1 MVLHVEMVDELHQ
14 AARLEAA
21 SLAVELPLREQVL
34 GLQMLPGVNQLIQQD
49 TRHKIQ
55 DARHKIQDARHKI
68 QDTRHKVHDKRH
80 KT

>member
-34 GLQMLPGVNQLIQQD
+34 GLQMLPGVNQLIQQE
-49 TRHKIQ
+49 RNQSIN
-55 DARHKIQDARHKI
+55 
-68 QDTRHKVHDKRH
+68 
-80 KT
+80 